1 MKQYLKKIKELFN
14 KLKEAWKVPRKKAG
28 IKLVCYFIFLLIFFM
43 IAAIGN
49 RVGNEKS
56 ESNTTTTS
64 TTSASETLS
73 YKQKDLLNS
82 NFNIKYEIRI
92 DENNYTI
99 NGTLKSSVLEGY
111 LEENTGIKKIKLN
124 DGVLSEINNDF
135 SNPLETNINTNLIDV
150 KYILGLVEKN
160 RAYIENKEEIK
171 TYKYSLSIDDINNI
185 ITIFTD
191 EKRIIKITINNTN
204 SEYILNFDN

>member
-1 MKQYLKKIKELFN
+1 MKQNFKKIKELFN

-28 IKLVCYFIFLLIFFM
+28 IKLICYFIFLLIFFM

-49 RVGNEKS
+49 RADNEKI
-56 ESNTTTTS
+56 ESTTTTTTTS
-64 TTSASETLS
+64 VTETLS
-73 YKQKDLLNS
+73 YKQKELLNS
-82 NFNIKYEIRI
+82 SFNIKYEIKI

-111 LEENTGIKKIKLN
+111 LEENTGIKKIKLT
-124 DGVLSEINNDF
+124 DGVLTEINNDL

-150 KYILGLVEKN
+150 KNILGLVEKS
-160 RAYIENKEEIK
+160 RAYIENKEGIK
-171 TYKYSLSIDDINNI
+171 TYKYSLNIDNLDNI

-191 EKRIIKITINNTN
+191 KKRIFKITINNTN
-204 SEYILNFDN
+204 SEYTLNFDN